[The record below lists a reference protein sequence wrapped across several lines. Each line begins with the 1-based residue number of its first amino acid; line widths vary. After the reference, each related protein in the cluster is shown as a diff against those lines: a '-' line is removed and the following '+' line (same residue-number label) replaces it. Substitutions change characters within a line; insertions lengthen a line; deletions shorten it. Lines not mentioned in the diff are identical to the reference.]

1 MAVKPISTFL
11 EKFARLRADCRRSD
25 GPRRI
30 AVVGG
35 GAGGVELILSVRTRL
50 RSEARQDGRDPEAFS
65 FTLITDGAI
74 LPTHNARV
82 RAAFRRVL
90 GERRIELLDHR
101 RVTAVEAVG
110 LILDDGQ
117 RVASDTTLLVTPA
130 GAPDWLASTG
140 LALDDKGFVA
150 VGPTL
155 QSLNDERVFAAG
167 DCAALVETPREKAG
181 VYAVR
186 EGPPLADNL
195 ARLARGE
202 APRPWRPQARHLALI
217 STGERYAVGS
227 RGCLKFEGAWVWTL
241 KDWIDRRWIGRFQ
254 KLAASGPP

>member
-1 MAVKPISTFL
+1 MATFL
-11 EKFARLRADCRRSD
+11 EKFARLRADCRRPD

-65 FTLITDGAI
+65 FTLITDGDI

-117 RVASDTTLLVTPA
+117 RA
-130 GAPDWLASTG
+130 GVRYD
-140 LALDDKGFVA
+140 
-150 VGPTL
+150 
-155 QSLNDERVFAAG
+155 AAG
-167 DCAALVETPREKAG
+167 DAG
-181 VYAVR
+181 RRA
-186 EGPPLADNL
+186 GL
-195 ARLARGE
+195 AREHRPCAR
-202 APRPWRPQARHLALI
+202 
-217 STGERYAVGS
+217 
-227 RGCLKFEGAWVWTL
+227 
-241 KDWIDRRWIGRFQ
+241 
-254 KLAASGPP
+254 